1 MTARRPVKLDGNNNI
16 QECTDA
22 EITAL
27 VRETIR
33 QYGDSPSVTLAVGSG
48 NLGNLSDTRTK
59 AGAAGSDATNF
70 DTASELANV
79 ATVTVNYNKIIQA
92 VVSVASLESTD
103 DDFSFPLYVDGNNNL
118 RPMSLADVN
127 DTFVAPA
134 VLLMVTTG
142 TGTDQAGTYTITA
155 SASAASGETNI
166 SNTAV
171 FTDTR
176 ANADAYTAGGI
187 PETLDQ
193 PTTINNY
200 FLHRVNSASAATIV
214 RPLVSVTANTL
225 KIQQYPVASLRA
237 FLAQAIRYAVGT
249 QELSGSTIRYSFSS
263 SGTTSARG
271 TAMLDTKLN
280 GSSRITNQ
288 VGDDYRAQEVP
299 AGSAATIS
307 THRLYIKR
315 S

>member
-33 QYGDSPSVTLAVGSG
+33 QYGLSPSVTLAVGSG
-48 NLGNLSDTRTK
+48 NLGNLSDTRLK
-59 AGAAGSDATNF
+59 AGAAGSDSTNF
-70 DTASELANV
+70 DTAGELADV
-79 ATVTVNYNKIIQA
+79 STVTVNYNKVIQA

-103 DDFSFPLYVDGNNNL
+103 DDFGFPLYVDGNNNL
-118 RPMSLADVN
+118 RAMSLADVN

-134 VLLMVTTG
+134 VLLMCTSD

-155 SASAASGETNI
+155 SSSAASGETNV
-166 SNTAV
+166 STTAV

-176 ANADAYTAGGI
+176 ANAGAYSAGGI

-193 PTTINNY
+193 PTTIANY
-200 FLHRVNSASAATIV
+200 FLHRVDPASAATIV
-214 RPLVSVTANTL
+214 RPLVSLTSNTL
-225 KIQQYPVASLRA
+225 KIQVYPVATLRA
-237 FLAQAIRYAVGT
+237 FLAQAIRYAVGSGT
-249 QELSGSTIRYSFSS
+249 LSGSTITYSWADT
-263 SGTTSARG
+263 GTTSTRG
-271 TAMLDTKLN
+271 TAMLDTRLN
-280 GSSRITNQ
+280 SSTRITNQ

-307 THRLYIKR
+307 THRLHIRR

>member
-48 NLGNLSDTRTK
+48 NLGNLADTRTK

-70 DTASELANV
+70 DTAGELANV
-79 ATVTVNYNKIIQA
+79 ATVTVNYNKVIQA
-92 VVSVASLESTD
+92 IVSVASLESTD
-103 DDFSFPLYVDGNNNL
+103 DDFSFPLYVDGNDNL
-118 RPMSLADVN
+118 RAMSLADVN

-134 VLLMVTTG
+134 VLLMCTTS

-155 SASAASGETNI
+155 SSSAASGETSI

-200 FLHRVNSASAATIV
+200 FLHRMNSASAATIV

-237 FLAQAIRYAVGT
+237 FLAHAIKYAVGT
-249 QELSGSTIRYSFSS
+249 GAVSGSTITYSWATT
-263 SGTTSARG
+263 GTTSARG

-280 GSSRITNQ
+280 SSTRLTNQ

>member
-118 RPMSLADVN
+118 RAMSLADVN

-155 SASAASGETNI
+155 SASAASGETSI

-200 FLHRVNSASAATIV
+200 FLHRMNSASAATIV

-249 QELSGSTIRYSFSS
+249 QELSGSTIRYSWSS

>member
-70 DTASELANV
+70 DTAGELANV
-79 ATVTVNYNKIIQA
+79 ATVTVNYNKVIQA
-92 VVSVASLESTD
+92 IVSVASLESTD

-118 RPMSLADVN
+118 RAMSLADVN

-134 VLLMVTTG
+134 VLLMVTTS

-155 SASAASGETNI
+155 SASAASGETNV
-166 SNTAV
+166 STTAV

-200 FLHRVNSASAATIV
+200 FLHRMNSASAATIV

>member
-33 QYGDSPSVTLAVGSG
+33 QYGLSPTVVLSIGSG
-48 NLGNLSDTRTK
+48 NLGNLADTRTK

-118 RPMSLADVN
+118 RAMSLADVN

-155 SASAASGETNI
+155 SASAASGETSI

-187 PETLDQ
+187 PETVDQ

>member
-118 RPMSLADVN
+118 RAMSLADVN

-155 SASAASGETNI
+155 SASAASGETSI

-249 QELSGSTIRYSFSS
+249 QELSGSTIRYSWSS

>member
-1 MTARRPVKLDGNNNI
+1 MTARRPVKLDGDNNI

-142 TGTDQAGTYTITA
+142 TGVDQAGTYTITA
-155 SASAASGETNI
+155 SASAASGETSI

>member
-33 QYGDSPSVTLAVGSG
+33 QYGLSPTVVLSIGSG
-48 NLGNLSDTRTK
+48 NLGNLADTRTK

-118 RPMSLADVN
+118 RAMSLADVN

-142 TGTDQAGTYTITA
+142 TGVDQAGTYTITA
-155 SASAASGETNI
+155 SASAASGETSI

-200 FLHRVNSASAATIV
+200 FLHRMNSASAATIV

>member
-27 VRETIR
+27 VRETVR
-33 QYGDSPSVTLAVGSG
+33 QYGADPSVVLSVGSG
-48 NLGNLSDTRTK
+48 NLGNLADTRTK

-70 DTASELANV
+70 DTTGELANV
-79 ATVTVNYNKIIQA
+79 ATVTVNYNKVIQTI
-92 VVSVASLESTD
+92 VSVASLESGD

-118 RPMSLADVN
+118 RAMSLADVN

-134 VLLMVTTG
+134 VLLMVTTS

-155 SASAASGETNI
+155 SASAASGETSI

-200 FLHRVNSASAATIV
+200 FLHRMNSASAATIV

>member
-33 QYGDSPSVTLAVGSG
+33 QYGLSPSVTLAVGSG
-48 NLGNLSDTRTK
+48 NLGNLSDTRLK

-70 DTASELANV
+70 DTAGELADV
-79 ATVTVNYNKIIQA
+79 STVTVNYNKVIQA

-103 DDFSFPLYVDGNNNL
+103 DDFGFPLYVDSNNNL
-118 RPMSLADVN
+118 RAMSLADVN

-134 VLLMVTTG
+134 VLLMCTSD

-155 SASAASGETNI
+155 SATAATGETNV
-166 SNTAV
+166 STTAV

-176 ANADAYTAGGI
+176 ANAGAYTAGGI
-187 PETLDQ
+187 PETVDQ
-193 PTTINNY
+193 PTTIANY
-200 FLHRVNSASAATIV
+200 YLHRVDPASAATIV
-214 RPLVSVTANTL
+214 RPLVSLTSNTL
-225 KIQQYPVASLRA
+225 KIQVYPVATLRA
-237 FLAQAIRYAVGT
+237 FLAHAIRYAVGT
-249 QELSGSTIRYSFSS
+249 GALSGSTITYAWAST
-263 SGTTSARG
+263 GTTSARG
-271 TAMLDTKLN
+271 TAMLDTRLD
-280 GSSRITNQ
+280 GSTRITNQ

-299 AGSAATIS
+299 SGSAGTIS
-307 THRLYIKR
+307 THRLYIR
-315 S
+315 RA

>member
-16 QECTDA
+16 QECTNA

-155 SASAASGETNI
+155 SASAASGETSI

-193 PTTINNY
+193 PTTITNY
-200 FLHRVNSASAATIV
+200 FLHRMNSASAATIV

-280 GSSRITNQ
+280 SSAYITNQ

>member
-33 QYGDSPSVTLAVGSG
+33 QYGLSPSVTLAVGSG
-48 NLGNLSDTRTK
+48 NLGNLSDTRLK

-70 DTASELANV
+70 DTAGELADV
-79 ATVTVNYNKIIQA
+79 STVTVNYNKVIQA

-103 DDFSFPLYVDGNNNL
+103 DDFGFPLYVDGNNNL
-118 RPMSLADVN
+118 RAMSLADVN

-134 VLLMVTTG
+134 VLLMCTSD

-155 SASAASGETNI
+155 SATAATGETNV
-166 SNTAV
+166 STTAV

-176 ANADAYTAGGI
+176 ANAAAYTAGGI
-187 PETLDQ
+187 PETVDQ
-193 PTTINNY
+193 PTTIANY
-200 FLHRVNSASAATIV
+200 YLHRVDPASAATIV
-214 RPLVSVTANTL
+214 RPLVSLTSNTL
-225 KIQQYPVASLRA
+225 KIQVYPVATLRA
-237 FLAQAIRYAVGT
+237 FLAHAIRYAVGT
-249 QELSGSTIRYSFSS
+249 GALSGSTITYAIAST
-263 SGTTSARG
+263 GTTSARG
-271 TAMLDTKLN
+271 TAMLDTRLD
-280 GSSRITNQ
+280 GSTRITNQ

-299 AGSAATIS
+299 SGSAGTIS
-307 THRLYIKR
+307 THRLYIR
-315 S
+315 RA

>member
-118 RPMSLADVN
+118 RAMSLADVN

-155 SASAASGETNI
+155 SASAASGETSI

-200 FLHRVNSASAATIV
+200 FLHRMNSASAATIV

>member
-33 QYGDSPSVTLAVGSG
+33 QYGADPSVVLSVGSG
-48 NLGNLSDTRTK
+48 NLGNLSDTRLK

-70 DTASELANV
+70 DTTGELADV
-79 ATVTVNYNKIIQA
+79 STVTVNYNKIIQS
-92 VVSVASLESTD
+92 VVSVASLENTD
-103 DDFSFPLYVDGNNNL
+103 DAYSFPLYVDSNNNL
-118 RPMSLADVN
+118 RAMSLADVN

-134 VLLMVTTG
+134 VLLMCTG
-142 TGTDQAGTYTITA
+142 DTGTDQAGTYTIT
-155 SASAASGETNI
+155 SSTSAASGETNV
-166 SNTAV
+166 STTAV

-176 ANADAYTAGGI
+176 ANAGAYTAGGI
-187 PETLDQ
+187 PETVDQ
-193 PTTINNY
+193 PTTITNY
-200 FLHRVNSASAATIV
+200 YLHRVNSASAATIV
-214 RPLVSVTANTL
+214 RPLVTVLAATAS
-225 KIQQYPVASLRA
+225 IQQYPVASLRA

-249 QELSGSTIRYSFSS
+249 QELSGSTIRYSISS

-271 TAMLDTKLN
+271 TAMLDTRLN
-280 GSSRITNQ
+280 SSTRITNQ

-299 AGSAATIS
+299 SGSAATIS

>member
-48 NLGNLSDTRTK
+48 NLGNLSDTRLK
-59 AGAAGSDATNF
+59 AGAAGSDSTNF
-70 DTASELANV
+70 DTASELADV
-79 ATVTVNYNKIIQA
+79 STVTVNYNKIIQS
-92 VVSVASLESTD
+92 VVSVASLENTD
-103 DDFSFPLYVDGNNNL
+103 DAYSFPLYVDSNNNL
-118 RPMSLADVN
+118 RAMSLADVN

-134 VLLMVTTG
+134 VLLMCTTS
-142 TGTDQAGTYTITA
+142 TGTDQAGTYTIT
-155 SASAASGETNI
+155 SSTSAASGETLI
-166 SNTAV
+166 SSTPV

-176 ANADAYTAGGI
+176 ANAGAYTAGGI
-187 PETLDQ
+187 PETVDQ
-193 PTTINNY
+193 PTTITNY
-200 FLHRVNSASAATIV
+200 YLHRVNSASAATIV
-214 RPLVSVTANTL
+214 RPLVTVLGATGS
-225 KIQQYPVASLRA
+225 IQKYPVASLRA

-271 TAMLDTKLN
+271 TAMLDTRLN
-280 GSSRITNQ
+280 SSTRITNQ

-299 AGSAATIS
+299 SGSATTIS

>member
-92 VVSVASLESTD
+92 IVSVASLESTD

-118 RPMSLADVN
+118 RAMSLADVN

-155 SASAASGETNI
+155 SASAASGETSI

-200 FLHRVNSASAATIV
+200 FLHRMNSASAATIV

-249 QELSGSTIRYSFSS
+249 QELSGSTIRYSWSS

>member
-33 QYGDSPSVTLAVGSG
+33 QYGLSPSVTLAVGSG
-48 NLGNLSDTRTK
+48 NLGNLSDTRLK

-70 DTASELANV
+70 DTAGELADV
-79 ATVTVNYNKIIQA
+79 STVTVNYNKVIQA

-103 DDFSFPLYVDGNNNL
+103 DDFGFPLYVDSNNNL
-118 RPMSLADVN
+118 RAMSLADVN

-134 VLLMVTTG
+134 VLLMCTSD

-155 SASAASGETNI
+155 SATAATGETNV
-166 SNTAV
+166 STTAV

-176 ANADAYTAGGI
+176 ANAAAYTAGGI
-187 PETLDQ
+187 PETVDQ
-193 PTTINNY
+193 PTTIANY
-200 FLHRVNSASAATIV
+200 YLHRVDPASAATIV
-214 RPLVSVTANTL
+214 RPLVSLTSNTL
-225 KIQQYPVASLRA
+225 KIQVYPVATLRA
-237 FLAQAIRYAVGT
+237 FLAHAIRYAVGT
-249 QELSGSTIRYSFSS
+249 GALSGSTITYAWSS
-263 SGTTSARG
+263 TGTTSARG
-271 TAMLDTKLN
+271 TAMLDTRLD
-280 GSSRITNQ
+280 GSTRITNQ

-299 AGSAATIS
+299 SGSAGTIS
-307 THRLYIKR
+307 THRLYIR
-315 S
+315 RA

>member
-33 QYGDSPSVTLAVGSG
+33 QYGLSPTVVLSVGSG
-48 NLGNLSDTRTK
+48 NLGNLADTRTK

-103 DDFSFPLYVDGNNNL
+103 DDFSFPLYVDGNDNL
-118 RPMSLADVN
+118 RAMSLADVN

-200 FLHRVNSASAATIV
+200 FLHRMNSASAATIV

-249 QELSGSTIRYSFSS
+249 QELSGSTIRYSWSS

>member
-33 QYGDSPSVTLAVGSG
+33 QYGADPSVVLSVGSG
-48 NLGNLSDTRTK
+48 NLGNLADTRLK

-70 DTASELANV
+70 DTTGELADV
-79 ATVTVNYNKIIQA
+79 STVTVNYNKVIQT

-103 DDFSFPLYVDGNNNL
+103 DAFSFPLYVDGNNNL

-134 VLLMVTTG
+134 VLLMCTTS
-142 TGTDQAGTYTITA
+142 TGTDQAGTYTIFTGTTL
-155 SASAASGETNI
+155 SNKSLVSETP
-166 SNTAV
+166 V
-171 FTDTR
+171 FVDTR
-176 ANADAYTAGGI
+176 ANAAAYTAGGI
-187 PETLDQ
+187 PETVDQ
-193 PTTINNY
+193 AAGIAQY
-200 FLHRVNSASAATIV
+200 YLHRMNSASAATIV

-225 KIQQYPVASLRA
+225 KIQQYPVATLQA
-237 FLAQAIRYAVGT
+237 FLAHAIRYAVGT
-249 QELSGSTIRYSFSS
+249 GAVSGSTITYSWATT
-263 SGTTSARG
+263 GTTSARG

-280 GSSRITNQ
+280 SSAYITNQ
-288 VGDDYRAQEVP
+288 VGDDYRSQEVP
-299 AGSAATIS
+299 AGSATTIS
-307 THRLYIKR
+307 THRLYIR
-315 S
+315 RA

>member
-33 QYGDSPSVTLAVGSG
+33 QYGLSPTVVLSVGSG
-48 NLGNLSDTRTK
+48 NLGNLADTRTK

-70 DTASELANV
+70 DTTGELANV
-79 ATVTVNYNKIIQA
+79 ATVTVNYNKVIQTI
-92 VVSVASLESTD
+92 VNPNSLESTD
-103 DDFSFPLYVDGNNNL
+103 DDFSFPLYVDGNDNL
-118 RPMSLADVN
+118 RAMSLADVN

-155 SASAASGETNI
+155 SASAASGETSI

>member
-33 QYGDSPSVTLAVGSG
+33 QYGADPSVVLSVGSG
-48 NLGNLSDTRTK
+48 NLGNLSDTRLK

-70 DTASELANV
+70 DTTGELADV
-79 ATVTVNYNKIIQA
+79 STVTVNYNKVIQT
-92 VVSVASLESTD
+92 VVSVSSLESTD
-103 DDFSFPLYVDGNNNL
+103 DAFSFPLYVDGNNNL

-134 VLLMVTTG
+134 VLLMCTTS
-142 TGTDQAGTYTITA
+142 TGEDQAGTYTITA
-155 SASAASGETNI
+155 STSAASGETNV
-166 SNTAV
+166 STTAV

-176 ANADAYTAGGI
+176 ANAAAYSAGGI
-187 PETLDQ
+187 PETVDQ
-193 PTTINNY
+193 PTTITNY
-200 FLHRVNSASAATIV
+200 YLHRVNSASAATIV

-225 KIQQYPVASLRA
+225 KIQQYPVATLRA
-237 FLAQAIRYAVGT
+237 FLAHAIRYAVGT
-249 QELSGSTIRYSFSS
+249 GAVSGSTITYSWATT
-263 SGTTSARG
+263 GTTSARG

-280 GSSRITNQ
+280 SSAYITNQ
-288 VGDDYRAQEVP
+288 VGDDYRSQEVP

-307 THRLYIKR
+307 THRLYIR
-315 S
+315 RA

>member
-33 QYGDSPSVTLAVGSG
+33 QYGADPSVVLSVGSG
-48 NLGNLSDTRTK
+48 NLGNLSDTRLK
-59 AGAAGSDATNF
+59 AGAAGSDSTNF
-70 DTASELANV
+70 DTASELADV
-79 ATVTVNYNKIIQA
+79 STVTVNYNKIIQS
-92 VVSVASLESTD
+92 VVSVASLENTD
-103 DDFSFPLYVDGNNNL
+103 DAYSFPLYVDGNNNL
-118 RPMSLADVN
+118 RAMSLADVN

-134 VLLMVTTG
+134 VLLMVTTS
-142 TGTDQAGTYTITA
+142 TGTDQAGTYTIT
-155 SASAASGETNI
+155 SSTSAASGETLI
-166 SNTAV
+166 SSTPV

-176 ANADAYTAGGI
+176 ANAGAYTAGGI
-187 PETLDQ
+187 PETVDQ
-193 PTTINNY
+193 PSTITNY
-200 FLHRVNSASAATIV
+200 YLHRVNSASAATIV
-214 RPLVSVTANTL
+214 RPLVTVLGATGS
-225 KIQQYPVASLRA
+225 IQQYPVASLRA

-271 TAMLDTKLN
+271 TAMLDTRLN
-280 GSSRITNQ
+280 SSTRITNQ

-299 AGSAATIS
+299 SGSAATIS

>member
-1 MTARRPVKLDGNNNI
+1 M
-16 QECTDA
+16 
-22 EITAL
+22 
-27 VRETIR
+27 
-33 QYGDSPSVTLAVGSG
+33 
-48 NLGNLSDTRTK
+48 
-59 AGAAGSDATNF
+59 
-70 DTASELANV
+70 
-79 ATVTVNYNKIIQA
+79 
-92 VVSVASLESTD
+92 
-103 DDFSFPLYVDGNNNL
+103 
-118 RPMSLADVN
+118 
-127 DTFVAPA
+127 
-134 VLLMVTTG
+134 
-142 TGTDQAGTYTITA
+142 
-155 SASAASGETNI
+155 
-166 SNTAV
+166 
-171 FTDTR
+171 
-176 ANADAYTAGGI
+176 
-187 PETLDQ
+187 
-193 PTTINNY
+193 
-200 FLHRVNSASAATIV
+200 NSASAATIV